1 MPVYTPEITTHYV
14 IYNLDVPL
22 VLFQTVEPGDAL
34 ATGQPHVEP
43 FTDEAAAR
51 ARAIELG
58 YVFSSPEDELPLGD
72 PLYSYPDLI
81 DPEVMP

>member
-22 VLFQTVEPGDAL
+22 VMFQTIEPGDAL

-43 FTDEAAAR
+43 FADAAAAR
-51 ARAIELG
+51 ARATELG
-58 YVFSSPEDELPLGD
+58 YVFPSPEDELSLGD
-72 PLYSYPDLI
+72 TLYSNPVLI

>member
-22 VLFQTVEPGDAL
+22 VMFQTVEPGDAL
-34 ATGQPHVEP
+34 ATGQPHIEV
-43 FTDEAAAR
+43 FTDRAAAE

-58 YVFSSPEDELPLGD
+58 WIPPLIPEDELRAYKLLESELLP
-72 PLYSYPDLI
+72 
-81 DPEVMP
+81 